1 MIAGKSC
8 RLPPA
13 HFKNGAVSVGENA
26 VTDEDD
32 DGDAATVLRAARTRR
47 FAFSDGTNARRPG
60 FSAVF
65 CSFFVFRGN
74 LSA

>member
-13 HFKNGAVSVGENA
+13 HFKNGAVSVGESA
-26 VTDEDD
+26 LPGDDEDS
-32 DGDAATVLRAARTRR
+32 DAAAAFPGARTRR
-47 FAFSDGTNARRPG
+47 FAFSDGTNTRRAG

>member
-13 HFKNGAVSVGENA
+13 HFKNGAVSVGEDA
-26 VTDEDD
+26 FTDD
-32 DGDAATVLRAARTRR
+32 DGDTSAATVLRAVRARR
-47 FAFSDGTNARRPG
+47 FAFSDGTNAWRPG